1 MKVSVLKSASLIM
14 LVICCGT
21 NVKAGEL
28 DITNAYELPVT
39 LQTLL
44 ENSGRENLIDLAQL
58 GTLNQANIMQMGS
71 NNYAYLQQIGESNQ
85 ADIVQYGTSNQ
96 VELLQIGI
104 ENNASI
110 TQVGNDNLVNLNQL
124 GHANFSIEQLA
135 DGAEITITQY

>member
-1 MKVSVLKSASLIM
+1 MPVLKSAPLIM
-14 LVICCGT
+14 LIICCGMG
-21 NVKAGEL
+21 VQADEL
-28 DITNAYELPVT
+28 DINNDYELPVT

-44 ENSGRENLIDLAQL
+44 ENSGRENLINLVQL
-58 GTLNQANIMQMGS
+58 GTLNQAKIMQMGS
-71 NNYAYLQQIGESNQ
+71 QNYAYLQQIGEGNQ
-85 ADIVQYGTSNQ
+85 ADVIQHGKNNQ
-96 VELLQIGI
+96 VELLQVGT